1 MHCLYL
7 MSAITNTPL
16 TPPQWDLTP
25 FFPALDSPQFAGE
38 FNAVTALIAQT
49 GARFE
54 ALGVRRRDVAIVDA
68 DFATGAD
75 EVMKRWNELLARL
88 ETLFSYLHCLI
99 STDAR
104 DEAAKARLSALEM
117 ASVQLDALET
127 RLVAW
132 LGTSDV
138 EALLALSS
146 VAQEHEF
153 FLRRAQVLAAHQMS
167 EAEENLLASLR
178 PMGESSWAKLHG
190 QMTSLLT
197 AEVELDGQTQA
208 LPMSAVRALAAHPDR
223 AVRRRAFEAELR
235 VWPTIALPLAAALNG
250 VKGFSRETRA
260 RRGWQSDLAPALL
273 GNSIDAA
280 TLAAMQ
286 GACTEAFPDFRRY
299 MAAKARALGVE
310 HLAWFDLFA
319 PVGGEG
325 EGQKWSWAACEE
337 AIETNF
343 ARYSDK
349 MAAFARR
356 AFAERWVDALPRLGK
371 EGGAYCTE
379 GLGGDSRILMNFD
392 GSWAQ
397 VSTLAHELGHG
408 YHNLCLAA
416 RTPLQKHIP
425 MTLAETASI
434 FCETLVFE
442 SAVSQADA
450 PTKLFLLDNSL
461 AGALQVVVDIHSRF
475 LFESRV
481 FAGRA
486 ARELGENEL
495 CAIMT
500 DAQRETY
507 GEELQPLHPY
517 MWAVKGHYY
526 GANYYN
532 FPYTFGLLFALGLYA
547 RYREDPAAF
556 QARYDDF
563 LSRCGQSDAATLAR
577 DFGIDT
583 TTPAFW
589 RASLDILR
597 GRIAEFEALV

>member
-1 MHCLYL
+1 MPTTANSSSL
-7 MSAITNTPL
+7 
-16 TPPQWDLTP
+16 PPRWDLTA
-25 FFPALDSPQFAGE
+25 FFPSLDSPQFGAE
-38 FNAVTALIAQT
+38 FDAVTALIART
-49 GARFE
+49 GELFE
-54 ALGVRRRDVAIVDA
+54 YIGVRRREEDAVDET
-68 DFATGAD
+68 FATEAD
-75 EVMKRWNELLARL
+75 EVLTRWNELLARL
-88 ETLFSYLHCLI
+88 EALFSYLHCLI

-117 ASVQLDALET
+117 ASVRLDALET
-127 RLVAW
+127 RMVAW
-132 LGTSDV
+132 LGTSDL
-138 EALLALSS
+138 ETLLKLSP
-146 VAQEHEF
+146 VAHAHEH
-153 FLRRAQVLAAHQMS
+153 FLRRARVLASHQMS

-197 AEVELDGQTQA
+197 APVELDGEIQT
-208 LPMSAVRALAAHPDR
+208 LPMSAIRALAAHPDR
-223 AVRRRAFEAELR
+223 EVRRRAFEAELQT
-235 VWPTIALPLAAALNG
+235 WPQIALPLAAALNG
-250 VKGFSRETRA
+250 VKGFARETRA
-260 RRGWQSDLAPALL
+260 RRGWPDDLAPALL

-286 GACTEAFPDFRRY
+286 GACAEAFPDFRRY
-299 MAAKARALGVE
+299 MTAKARALGVE
-310 HLAWFDLFA
+310 RLAWYDLLA
-319 PVGGEG
+319 PLGGEG
-325 EGQKWSWAACEE
+325 EKWSWAACEE

-343 ARYSDK
+343 GRYSDK

-356 AFAERWVDALPRLGK
+356 AFGEKWIDALPRVGK

-392 GSWAQ
+392 GSWGQ

-408 YHNLCLAA
+408 YHNLCLAS
-416 RTPLQKHIP
+416 RTSLQKQIP

-442 SAVSQADA
+442 SAVEGADA
-450 PTKLFLLDNSL
+450 QTKLFLLDHNL
-461 AGALQVVVDIHSRF
+461 AHALQIVVDIHSRF

-495 CAIMT
+495 CDLMT
-500 DAQRETY
+500 QAQRETY
-507 GEELQPLHPY
+507 GEELAPLNPY

-526 GANYYN
+526 GANFYN

-547 RYREDPAAF
+547 QYKQSPDQF
-556 QARYDDF
+556 KDKYDDF
-563 LSRCGQSDAATLAR
+563 LSQCGQSDAATLAR

-589 RASLDILR
+589 RASLDVVR
-597 GRIAEFEALV
+597 GQIAQFEALV